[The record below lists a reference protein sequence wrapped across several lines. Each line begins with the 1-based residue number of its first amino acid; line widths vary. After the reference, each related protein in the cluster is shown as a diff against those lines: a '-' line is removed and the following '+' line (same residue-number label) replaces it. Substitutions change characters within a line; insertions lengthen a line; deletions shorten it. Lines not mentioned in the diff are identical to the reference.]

1 MTQKLDKLVAGL
13 RLEIAKFQE
22 EVSRLRIQRDL
33 YAEEVETLRAREKEH
48 QEAVTRYT
56 ERLADLLQKRFPK
69 EEKETGKQDPE
80 RAEKL
85 RKIAG

>member
-1 MTQKLDKLVAGL
+1 MTQKLDDLIEGL
-13 RLEIAKFQE
+13 RE

-33 YAEEVETLRAREKEH
+33 YAEEVKTLRAREKEH

-56 ERLADLLQKRFPK
+56 EKLANLLQKRFPK
-69 EEKETGKQDPE
+69 EEKETGEQDPE
-80 RAEKL
+80 RAEKI